1 MKRAAPITAMVLP
14 PAIISAGAEE
24 GPDYRSLAMDAQVDA
39 DLSGYDQARQ
49 EAAQQMLETAIT
61 AFALDREWAIEQIQD
76 ADNPLYHDG
85 DLYVFVL
92 DESGI
97 FVAHGVTPELVGT
110 DLYAITDIQGN
121 NLGDIFAENRSSY
134 GAWIEYWWPNPATE
148 SPDSELKITRARIS
162 SEYLFGVGTYP

>member
-24 GPDYRSLAMDAQVDA
+24 PDDSSMAMAAPVHA
-39 DLSGYDQARQ
+39 ELSGYDRARQ

-97 FVAHGVTPELVGT
+97 FVAHGATPELVGT

-121 NLGDIFAENRSSY
+121 NLGDLFAENRSPY
-134 GAWIEYWWPNPATE
+134 GKWIEYWWPNPAAE